1 MLDHFLEVAIKHET
15 DRSQSVKLAGDL
27 KRLPNET
34 LYGLATGRLKLAF
47 GHCENDD
54 WLDKYKD
61 TPLMGEA
68 VALEKA
74 DAAVELENEVARSQ
88 AQAAS
93 PQMDQF
99 YRTTDQIRVQKK
111 MLDLKLME
119 AVEAQGTPMQAGGQ
133 LPEQITPT
141 AQGAGALGDVAVEGA
156 QDGAAGKMAAALQK
170 LALSPATIER
180 VVGQRAKMT
189 GLPTAHL
196 EKLHKM
202 VGGLASA
209 GAGAMSDP
217 RKTMGPG
224 SPGSSLLTQAA
235 ALRRSLP
242 SIKTSTVAENFRKTA
257 FSVTTEGHKYDAES
271 ARMRERH
278 AAEEMGRMQDANT
291 MGHGKHIPPL
301 GRALRFGLSDPFQ
314 HGLVTHDPRHAAY
327 VAAKHEEGRNAL
339 NPFGGV
345 LTPSQY
351 EEGGTA
357 MHYGHMGKHKK
368 EASANFE
375 KAALD
380 LKGLG
385 EGALNWAKAN
395 PGKAGALAGG
405 ALGAGVGAASAEK
418 GHRLGG
424 ALAGA
429 GVGAGVGGGLGHA
442 AGGIHGHMAG
452 SGGKGFVDAAK
463 AYGHD
468 TADAMGKKMKDV
480 SSHFKKDP
488 VEPKQTPSS
497 VAG

>member
-74 DAAVELENEVARSQ
+74 ELENEVARSQ

-119 AVEAQGTPMQAGGQ
+119 AVESQGTPMQAGGQ

-180 VVGQRAKMT
+180 VVGQRAKLT

-202 VGGLASA
+202 VDGLASA

-217 RKTMGPG
+217 SKTMGPG

-242 SIKTSTVAENFRKTA
+242 GVKTSEVSTNF
-257 FSVTTEGHKYDAES
+257 
-271 ARMRERH
+271 
-278 AAEEMGRMQDANT
+278 Q
-291 MGHGKHIPPL
+291 
-301 GRALRFGLSDPFQ
+301 
-314 HGLVTHDPRHAAY
+314 
-327 VAAKHEEGRNAL
+327 
-339 NPFGGV
+339 
-345 LTPSQY
+345 
-351 EEGGTA
+351 
-357 MHYGHMGKHKK
+357 
-368 EASANFE
+368 

-442 AGGIHGHMAG
+442 AGGVHGHMA
-452 SGGKGFVDAAK
+452 GGKGFVDSAR

-468 TADAMGKKMKDV
+468 TAESLGKKMKDV

-488 VEPKQTPSS
+488 VEPKQIPSS
-497 VAG
+497 ANG